1 MAAEAISESV
11 KAKLQDKL
19 RRKSEESLCA
29 RIKNVFETKF
39 RQGSDLIMNE
49 EQLESGKI
57 LLELKRRF
65 ADIVDVDN
73 GGPLHSARAVIDEHG
88 NATFQHQVHCVMK
101 LAKEDGV
108 VDEDSFKDLME
119 FFGPQYFFCVG
130 MCHSEFDEI
139 SKNIHIILKNKEEL
153 KYPFH
158 RIVSKK
164 CLHWFKVGK
173 NISKKQREKGATC
186 GECKAF
192 FRYTRRM
199 KLKNERESAGSS
211 RMQNRLKASSNFGIS
226 KLTPVSKQRRLLATT
241 WKRAD
246 QQKKIQMYK
255 QKLQELEV
263 EMDENQNQEMEFI
276 VQWINQ
282 NAVNDLESIL
292 AESENEGMADV
303 VREKWLKDTEDRQT
317 FYRDQFSNQGK
328 TQSNGNRWSMITY
341 RMALA
346 IYIRSPAAYNALKSF
361 QILQLPSTKSLQLF
375 TSVRNHTPGVNEEYI
390 EEKMQDYQAMCDE
403 KVKNG
408 FKKPLGVG
416 ILIFDEVKV
425 IGKVML
431 NMKNEKFL
439 GLAMSEDEMC
449 SLHDIYKN
457 LDSVEPVA
465 AEYMLQYLWRD
476 LTSDFDVIGPFY
488 SFKATIDNTIV
499 IETLLETM
507 RSFHNYGFKTTSVV
521 CDGAS
526 SNMAAIKLLTTGK
539 RGAFGVSDDPMA
551 KHHVEP
557 WFENPFDSDLKVF
570 CIICPSHQLK
580 NMVNALFASRNGGTK
595 AFQMEKSGPMFG
607 WKAIVGMWKR
617 ECSRVEAG
625 AMRMVP
631 KLLPSYIQ
639 RDAWTKLN
647 VAPAKIVQQDNV
659 LTELYDYVHKGEGT
673 DCVSTNLSGD
683 YLAAC
688 NKIFERGIL
697 SNEKI
702 TINDMSI
709 MQNILEGYT
718 FFEDWWEN
726 LYNGGDFKPND
737 SAERRFISWQT
748 WDLLRIVIFGFQG
761 LVKSFLAQHP
771 DYYIFPLKVN
781 GSAVETLFSQFKF
794 ETNSKLNSV
803 NYANARSRVL
813 MKKDISG
820 SAKAAHGYR
829 DTPLYVKD
837 KELKRKSKK

>member
-88 NATFQHQVHCVMK
+88 NATFQVLHQVHCVMK

-282 NAVNDLESIL
+282 NAVNDLNQFGLSL
-292 AESENEGMADV
+292 NMK
-303 VREKWLKDTEDRQT
+303 KWLMLLERNGSKIQKTDRHFT
-317 FYRDQFSNQGK
+317 AINFVVKVK

-457 LDSVEPVA
+457 WIQS
-465 AEYMLQYLWRD
+465 
-476 LTSDFDVIGPFY
+476 
-488 SFKATIDNTIV
+488 N
-499 IETLLETM
+499 LL
-507 RSFHNYGFKTTSVV
+507 
-521 CDGAS
+521 
-526 SNMAAIKLLTTGK
+526 LLSTCY
-539 RGAFGVSDDPMA
+539 
-551 KHHVEP
+551 
-557 WFENPFDSDLKVF
+557 N
-570 CIICPSHQLK
+570 IC
-580 NMVNALFASRNGGTK
+580 
-595 AFQMEKSGPMFG
+595 
-607 WKAIVGMWKR
+607 
-617 ECSRVEAG
+617 
-625 AMRMVP
+625 
-631 KLLPSYIQ
+631 
-639 RDAWTKLN
+639 
-647 VAPAKIVQQDNV
+647 
-659 LTELYDYVHKGEGT
+659 GE
-673 DCVSTNLSGD
+673 
-683 YLAAC
+683 
-688 NKIFERGIL
+688 I
-697 SNEKI
+697 
-702 TINDMSI
+702 
-709 MQNILEGYT
+709 
-718 FFEDWWEN
+718 
-726 LYNGGDFKPND
+726 
-737 SAERRFISWQT
+737 
-748 WDLLRIVIFGFQG
+748 
-761 LVKSFLAQHP
+761 
-771 DYYIFPLKVN
+771 
-781 GSAVETLFSQFKF
+781 
-794 ETNSKLNSV
+794 
-803 NYANARSRVL
+803 
-813 MKKDISG
+813 
-820 SAKAAHGYR
+820 
-829 DTPLYVKD
+829 
-837 KELKRKSKK
+837 

>member
-1 MAAEAISESV
+1 MA
-11 KAKLQDKL
+11 QRY
-19 RRKSEESLCA
+19 RRQTDIL
-29 RIKNVFETKF
+29 
-39 RQGSDLIMNE
+39 QGSI
-49 EQLESGKI
+49 
-57 LLELKRRF
+57 
-65 ADIVDVDN
+65 
-73 GGPLHSARAVIDEHG
+73 
-88 NATFQHQVHCVMK
+88 
-101 LAKEDGV
+101 
-108 VDEDSFKDLME
+108 
-119 FFGPQYFFCVG
+119 
-130 MCHSEFDEI
+130 
-139 SKNIHIILKNKEEL
+139 
-153 KYPFH
+153 
-158 RIVSKK
+158 
-164 CLHWFKVGK
+164 
-173 NISKKQREKGATC
+173 
-186 GECKAF
+186 
-192 FRYTRRM
+192 
-199 KLKNERESAGSS
+199 
-211 RMQNRLKASSNFGIS
+211 
-226 KLTPVSKQRRLLATT
+226 
-241 WKRAD
+241 
-246 QQKKIQMYK
+246 
-255 QKLQELEV
+255 
-263 EMDENQNQEMEFI
+263 
-276 VQWINQ
+276 
-282 NAVNDLESIL
+282 
-292 AESENEGMADV
+292 
-303 VREKWLKDTEDRQT
+303 
-317 FYRDQFSNQGK
+317 SNQGK

-539 RGAFGVSDDPMA
+539 RGAFGVSMIQWLNTMWSHGS
-551 KHHVEP
+551 KTL
-557 WFENPFDSDLKVF
+557 SILILKCFV
-570 CIICPSHQLK
+570 SSVLHT
-580 NMVNALFASRNGGTK
+580 RNGGTK

-647 VAPAKIVQQDNV
+647 QDNV